1 MSKIDKS
8 EQWLLDG
15 KCHICR
21 REKYC
26 SKPCTKS
33 KTRAQYEIRNAIRR
47 AMHRMLSGK

>member
-1 MSKIDKS
+1 MNKIDKT

-26 SKPCTKS
+26 SKPCTKY
-33 KTRAQYEIRNAIRR
+33 KRREQYKMRSAIAR
-47 AMHRMLSGK
+47 AMARMLAGK

>member
-1 MSKIDKS
+1 MKKIDES

-26 SKPCTKS
+26 SKSCTKC
-33 KTRAQYEIRNAIRR
+33 KQREQYEIRGLVGF
-47 AMHRMLSGK
+47 AMVRLLSEK

>member
-1 MSKIDKS
+1 MRKIDKS

-26 SKPCTKS
+26 SKPCTKH
-33 KTRAQYEIRNAIRR
+33 KFRMQCEMRGAINR
-47 AMHRMLSGK
+47 AMVRVMTGK